1 MNPENKKQ
9 FKLDDLKKENPFQ
22 VPENYFD
29 SLGSRIS
36 DRIVA
41 NVSPQKVPAHTFVRL
56 KPVMIYTASI
66 AALAL
71 FIYLGVS
78 FFSKDV
84 DHPALVAQTSSQDLN
99 EYAIISGIDEAT
111 LLENFPQETSTA
123 VDSTEHIK
131 NKDKIIDYLVN
142 ENIDIS
148 TIVDE
153 L

>member
-1 MNPENKKQ
+1 MNQENNKQ
-9 FKLDDLKKENPFQ
+9 FKLEDLKKENPFQ

-36 DRIVA
+36 DRIVS
-41 NVSPQKVPAHTFVRL
+41 NTSQKEAPVFAFARL
-56 KPVMIYTASI
+56 KPILIYTGSI
-66 AALAL
+66 AAVVL
-71 FIYLGVS
+71 FIYMGVS

-99 EYAIISGIDEAT
+99 EYAIVSGIDEAT
-111 LLENFPQETSTA
+111 LLENFPQETEVAADTT
-123 VDSTEHIK
+123 DHIK
-131 NKDKIIDYLVN
+131 NKDKIIDYLVDQ
-142 ENIDIS
+142 NIDIS